1 MQSVSP
7 VLLKS
12 PEAAAILG
20 ISTTTLHRYVKAG
33 KIECV
38 RFAGNSVYF
47 TQQQLDEFV
56 DRHRKRY
63 SPNPP
68 KSGKTA

>member
-1 MQSVSP
+1 
-7 VLLKS
+7 LAKS
-12 PEAAAILG
+12 IDAATILG

-38 RFAGNSVYF
+38 RFAKNSVYF
-47 TQQQLDEFV
+47 TQQQLDEFI

-63 SPNPP
+63 TPNRPNA
-68 KSGKTA
+68 GKTA